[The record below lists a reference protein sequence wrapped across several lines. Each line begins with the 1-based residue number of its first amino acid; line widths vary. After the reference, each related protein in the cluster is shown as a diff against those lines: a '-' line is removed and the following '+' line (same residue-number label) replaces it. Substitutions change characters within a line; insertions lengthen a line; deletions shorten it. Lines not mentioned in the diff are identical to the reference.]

1 MKVYESEIEICL
13 QPVFGNGSK
22 RDDVAEKEL
31 RPVYSRYFEP
41 SEDAPKGVTTQER
54 ALLSLFLDR
63 ASNEHRVARE
73 NGYVGSYHNCVFK
86 LLYDVFGLD
95 IIAYLFDQAWVPST
109 TIDPFRPRLFLK
121 RLAVL
126 ERAAMELKDGA
137 KTPVELP
144 ETTGHFLTGS
154 KPNDFSEEK
163 HRLLLNYSLR
173 ELQDFG
179 QLGLSLERKG
189 QRPTVDISIYDP
201 YDYLIRDTY
210 GPCGK
215 AEKH

>member
-1 MKVYESEIEICL
+1 MKVYEYLIEIGL
-13 QPVFGNGSK
+13 EPVFGNGSK
-22 RDDVAEKEL
+22 RDDEVEKEL

-41 SEDAPKGVTTQER
+41 SEDAPEGVTTQER
-54 ALLSLFLDR
+54 ALLGLFLDR
-63 ASNEHRVARE
+63 ASHDHKVASE

-86 LLYDVFGLD
+86 LLHGVFGLD

-109 TIDPFRPRLFLK
+109 TIDPFQPRLFLE

-144 ETTGHFLTGS
+144 ETTAHFRTGS

-163 HRLLLNYSLR
+163 HRLLLNYSLS

-179 QLGLSLERKG
+179 QLGLSLEREG
-189 QRPTVDISIYDP
+189 QTPTVDISIYDP
-201 YDYLIRDTY
+201 YGYLISDTY
-210 GPCGK
+210 GPCGP
-215 AEKH
+215 ARRG